1 MVLPPR
7 KRSKKPDRRAT
18 GDVLGPRALN
28 RALLARQMLLERG
41 PLPAAEAIERL
52 AGMQAQAPAAPYVGL
67 WTRLR
72 DFRPD
77 DLARLLVERRA
88 VRIALMRGTVHLVS
102 ARDALTLR
110 PLVQPVFDRDLRVNS
125 TYARGLAG
133 VDLGALAAHG
143 RALVEERPRTMT
155 ELRALLHA
163 RWPDRDAA
171 SLAYAIRNLVP
182 LVQVPPRGLWGV
194 GGLPTLTS
202 AEAWLGRPLARRP
215 SLRGMVRRYLAAFG
229 PASVM
234 DVQEWSGLT
243 RLGAAVERIRPEL
256 RVFRDE
262 RGTELFD
269 LPDAP
274 RPDPAALAPPR
285 FLPEYDNLL
294 VSHADRSRVVAEAD
308 RGRITVDGREIV
320 GTVLVDGFARGTWKI
335 HRKGGR
341 SVLAVAPFGRLARA
355 EAAALAEEG
364 ERLLGFTDGDA
375 SAWEVRIGAGRRGS
389 ARRG

>member
-1 MVLPPR
+1 MVVAPR
-7 KRSKKPDRRAT
+7 KRSKKPGRRAS

-41 PLPAAEAIERL
+41 PLGAAEAIERL

-77 DLARLLVERRA
+77 DLARLILERRA
-88 VRIALMRGTVHLVS
+88 VRIALMRGTVHLVT
-102 ARDALTLR
+102 ARDALTFR

-133 VDLGALAAHG
+133 MDLGALAAHG

-163 RWPDRDAA
+163 RWADRDAP
-171 SLAYAIRNLVP
+171 SLAYAIRNLLP

-215 SLRGMVRRYLAAFG
+215 SLGGMVRRYLAAFG

-243 RLGAAVERIRPEL
+243 RLGAVVERLRPEL
-256 RVFRDE
+256 HVFRDA

-269 LPDAP
+269 LPGAP
-274 RPDPAALAPPR
+274 RPQPDTPVPPR

-294 VSHADRSRVVAEAD
+294 VSHADRSRVVAEAA
-308 RGRITVDGREIV
+308 RGRITLDGREIV
-320 GTVLVDGFARGTWKI
+320 GTVLVDGFAGGTWKI

-341 SVLAVAPFGRLARA
+341 ALLAVAPFARLTRA
-355 EAAALAEEG
+355 EAAAMAEEG
-364 ERLLGFTDGDA
+364 ERLLAFTDGDA
-375 SAWEVRIGAGRRGS
+375 SAREVRIGA
-389 ARRG
+389 ARRA

>member
-1 MVLPPR
+1 MVVAPP
-7 KRSKKPDRRAT
+7 KRSKKPGRRAF

-41 PLPAAEAIERL
+41 PFGAAEAIERL
-52 AGMQAQAPAAPYVGL
+52 VGMQAQAPGAPYVGL

-77 DLARLLVERRA
+77 DLAQLMLERRA
-88 VRIALMRGTVHLVS
+88 VRIALMRGTVHLVT

-110 PLVQPVFDRDLRVNS
+110 PLVQPVFDRELRVNS
-125 TYARGLAG
+125 SYARGLAG
-133 VDLGALAAHG
+133 MDLGALAAHG

-163 RWPDRDAA
+163 RWADRDAP
-171 SLAYAIRNLVP
+171 SLAYAIRNLLP

-194 GGLPTLTS
+194 AGLPTLTS

-215 SLRGMVRRYLAAFG
+215 SLGRLVRRYLGAFG

-243 RLGAAVERIRPEL
+243 RLGAVVERLRPEL

-262 RGTELFD
+262 RGTELWD
-269 LPDAP
+269 LPGAP
-274 RPDPAALAPPR
+274 RPDLDTPAPPR

-308 RGRITVDGREIV
+308 RGRITLDGREIV
-320 GTVLVDGFARGTWKI
+320 GTVLVDGFAGGTWKI

-341 SVLAVAPFGRLARA
+341 ALLAVAPFARLARTQV
-355 EAAALAEEG
+355 AAMAEEG
-364 ERLLGFTDGDA
+364 ERLLAFTDGDA
-375 SAWEVRIGAGRRGS
+375 SAREVRIGATRR
-389 ARRG
+389 A

>member
-1 MVLPPR
+1 
-7 KRSKKPDRRAT
+7 
-18 GDVLGPRALN
+18 
-28 RALLARQMLLERG
+28 MLLERG
-41 PLPAAEAIERL
+41 AFGAAEAIERL

-77 DLARLLVERRA
+77 DLARLILERRA
-88 VRIALMRGTVHLVS
+88 VRIALMRGTVHLVT
-102 ARDALTLR
+102 ARDALTFR

-133 VDLGALAAHG
+133 MDLRALAAHG

-155 ELRALLHA
+155 KLRALLHA
-163 RWPDRDAA
+163 RWPDCDAP
-171 SLAYAIRNLVP
+171 SLAYAIRNLLP

-202 AEAWLGRPLARRP
+202 AEAWLGRPLVRRP
-215 SLRGMVRRYLAAFG
+215 SLGGMVRRYLAAFG

-243 RLGAAVERIRPEL
+243 RLGAVVERLRPEL
-256 RVFRDE
+256 RVFRDG

-269 LPDAP
+269 LPSAP
-274 RPDPAALAPPR
+274 RPQPDTPVLPR

-294 VSHADRSRVVAEAD
+294 VSHADRSRIVAKAD
-308 RGRITVDGREIV
+308 RARIMVDAREIV
-320 GTVLVDGFARGTWKI
+320 GTVLVDGFAGGTWKI

-341 SVLAVAPFGRLARA
+341 ALLAVAPFARVARA
-355 EAAALAEEG
+355 QAAAMAEEG
-364 ERLLGFTDGDA
+364 ERLLAFTDGDA
-375 SAWEVRIGAGRRGS
+375 SAREVRIGA
-389 ARRG
+389 ARRA

>member
-1 MVLPPR
+1 
-7 KRSKKPDRRAT
+7 
-18 GDVLGPRALN
+18 VLGPRALN

-41 PLPAAEAIERL
+41 PFRAAEAIERL
-52 AGMQAQAPAAPYVGL
+52 VGMQAQAPTAPYVGL

-77 DLARLLVERRA
+77 DLARLILDRRA
-88 VRIALMRGTVHLVS
+88 VRIALMRGTVHLVT

-133 VDLGALAAHG
+133 VDLSALAAHG

-155 ELRALLHA
+155 ELRALFHA
-163 RWPDRDAA
+163 PWPDRDAA
-171 SLAYAIRNLVP
+171 SLAYAIRNLLP

-215 SLRGMVRRYLAAFG
+215 SLGGMVRRYLAAFG

-234 DVQEWSGLT
+234 DVQEWSGLP
-243 RLGAAVERIRPEL
+243 G
-256 RVFRDE
+256 
-262 RGTELFD
+262 
-269 LPDAP
+269 AP
-274 RPDPAALAPPR
+274 RPDLDTPAPPR

-320 GTVLVDGFARGTWKI
+320 GTVLVDGFAGGTWKI

-341 SVLAVAPFGRLARA
+341 AVLTVAPFARLARA

-364 ERLLGFTDGDA
+364 ERLLAFTDGDA
-375 SAWEVRIGAGRRGS
+375 SVREVRLGA
-389 ARRG
+389 ARRA

>member
-1 MVLPPR
+1 MVVAPR
-7 KRSKKPDRRAT
+7 KRSKKPGRRAS

-41 PLPAAEAIERL
+41 PFGAGEAIERL
-52 AGMQAQAPAAPYVGL
+52 VGMQAQAPAAPYVGL

-72 DFRPD
+72 DFRPG
-77 DLARLLVERRA
+77 DLARLILERRA
-88 VRIALMRGTVHLVS
+88 VRIALMRGTVHLVT

-125 TYARGLAG
+125 TYARGLVG
-133 VDLGALAAHG
+133 MDLGALAAHG

-163 RWPDRDAA
+163 RWADRDAP
-171 SLAYAIRNLVP
+171 SLAYAIRNLLP
-182 LVQVPPRGLWGV
+182 LVQVPPRGLWGA
-194 GGLPTLTS
+194 GGLPALTS

-215 SLRGMVRRYLAAFG
+215 SLGGMVRRYLAAFG

-243 RLGAAVERIRPEL
+243 RLGAVMERLRPEL

-269 LPDAP
+269 LPDSP
-274 RPDPAALAPPR
+274 RPDPDTPAPPR
-285 FLPEYDNLL
+285 FLPAYDNLL

-308 RGRITVDGREIV
+308 RGRITLDGREIV
-320 GTVLVDGFARGTWKI
+320 GTVLVDGFASGTWKI

-341 SVLAVAPFGRLARA
+341 ALLAVAPFARLARA
-355 EAAALAEEG
+355 EAAAMAEEG
-364 ERLLGFTDGDA
+364 ERLLAFADGDA
-375 SAWEVRIGAGRRGS
+375 SAWEVRIGA
-389 ARRG
+389 ARRA